1 MSFYKLKIDLIN
13 IPPTLFIIQPFN
25 QGLFCPFFSYNFLVI
40 NMKKILIII
49 LLLIPIKIKAYETS
63 ATSAILMEQNNNKI
77 IYAKN
82 IHEKR
87 SIASISKIM
96 TAILA
101 LESDKLYE
109 TTTVTNIVN
118 KAYGSGIYIK
128 PGEELKL
135 IDLVYG
141 LLLRSGN
148 DAALQISEV
157 VSETEEEFVKLM
169 NKKAKEIGMKNTT
182 FNNPS
187 GLEENGG
194 NISTAYDMAL
204 LTSYAMKN
212 ETYRMITGT
221 RKYTLKTNMN
231 NYFWVN
237 KNKLLTLYKYTTGG
251 KTGFTEIAK
260 RTLVTTASK
269 DNLNLVA
276 VTLNDGNDFLDHQNL
291 YKEAYEKY
299 KNYEIVK
306 EGPFEIYGENYY
318 NESFY
323 IKESFNYPLTEEEKK
338 NIILKI
344 NIIKKETYENN
355 EKIGEL
361 VIKLQDNELKTID
374 IYITKKEKKSFFQKI
389 KEWIIN
395 IW

>member
-1 MSFYKLKIDLIN
+1 
-13 IPPTLFIIQPFN
+13 
-25 QGLFCPFFSYNFLVI
+25 
-40 NMKKILIII
+40 MKKILIII

-109 TTTVTNIVN
+109 TITVTNIVN

-306 EGPFEIYGENYY
+306 EGPFEIFGENYY

-338 NIILKI
+338 HIILKI

-361 VIKLQDNELKTID
+361 VIKLEDNELKAID

>member
-1 MSFYKLKIDLIN
+1 M
-13 IPPTLFIIQPFN
+13 
-25 QGLFCPFFSYNFLVI
+25 
-40 NMKKILIII
+40 
-49 LLLIPIKIKAYETS
+49 
-63 ATSAILMEQNNNKI
+63 
-77 IYAKN
+77 
-82 IHEKR
+82 
-87 SIASISKIM
+87 KIM

-101 LESDKLYE
+101 IESDKLYE
-109 TTTVTNIVN
+109 NVKVTNIVN

-128 PGEELKL
+128 PGEELRL

-157 VSETEEEFVKLM
+157 ISKSEEEFVKLM
-169 NKKAKEIGMKNTT
+169 NRKAKEIGMKNTT

-221 RKYTLKTNMN
+221 RKYQLKTNMN
-231 NYFWVN
+231 TYFWIN
-237 KNKLLTLYKYTTGG
+237 KNKLLTQYKYTTGG

-269 DNLNLVA
+269 DNLNLIA

-291 YKEAYEKY
+291 YKEAYENY

-306 EGPFEIYGENYY
+306 EGPIEIYGENYY
-318 NESFY
+318 NQSFY
-323 IKESFNYPLTEEEKK
+323 IKETFTYPLTNSEKN

-344 NIIKKETYENN
+344 NLEEKQDYKNN
-355 EKIGEL
+355 EKIGQL
-361 VIKLQDNELKTID
+361 VIKLNDNELKKIN
-374 IYITKKEKKSFFQKI
+374 IFIKKEEKRSFFQKI
-389 KEWIIN
+389 KDWILK

>member
-1 MSFYKLKIDLIN
+1 
-13 IPPTLFIIQPFN
+13 
-25 QGLFCPFFSYNFLVI
+25 
-40 NMKKILIII
+40 
-49 LLLIPIKIKAYETS
+49 
-63 ATSAILMEQNNNKI
+63 
-77 IYAKN
+77 
-82 IHEKR
+82 
-87 SIASISKIM
+87 M

-109 TTTVTNIVN
+109 TITVTNIVN

-157 VSETEEEFVKLM
+157 VSETEEEFVTLM

-221 RKYTLKTNMN
+221 RK
-231 NYFWVN
+231 
-237 KNKLLTLYKYTTGG
+237 
-251 KTGFTEIAK
+251 
-260 RTLVTTASK
+260 
-269 DNLNLVA
+269 
-276 VTLNDGNDFLDHQNL
+276 
-291 YKEAYEKY
+291 
-299 KNYEIVK
+299 
-306 EGPFEIYGENYY
+306 
-318 NESFY
+318 
-323 IKESFNYPLTEEEKK
+323 
-338 NIILKI
+338 
-344 NIIKKETYENN
+344 
-355 EKIGEL
+355 
-361 VIKLQDNELKTID
+361 
-374 IYITKKEKKSFFQKI
+374 
-389 KEWIIN
+389 
-395 IW
+395 

>member
-1 MSFYKLKIDLIN
+1 
-13 IPPTLFIIQPFN
+13 
-25 QGLFCPFFSYNFLVI
+25 
-40 NMKKILIII
+40 MKKIII
-49 LLLIPIKIKAYETS
+49 LLLLIIPINIKAYNTS
-63 ATSAILMEQNNNKI
+63 ASSAILMDQDTNKI
-77 IYAKN
+77 IYANN
-82 IHEKR
+82 IHKKR

-109 TTTVTNIVN
+109 NITVTNIVN
-118 KAYGSGIYIK
+118 KAYGSGIYVK
-128 PGEELKL
+128 PGEQLKL

-148 DAALQISEV
+148 DAALQIAQT
-157 VSETEEEFVKLM
+157 VSNTEEEFVKKM
-169 NKKAKEIGMKNTT
+169 NEKAKEIGMKNTT

-187 GLEENGG
+187 GLEIKGG

-221 RKYTLKTNMN
+221 RNYKLKTNMN
-231 NYFWVN
+231 NYYWIN
-237 KNKLLTLYKYTTGG
+237 KNKLLSTYKYTTGG

-276 VTLNDGNDFLDHQNL
+276 VTLNDGNDFIDHQNL
-291 YKEAYEKY
+291 YKEAFENY
-299 KNYEIVK
+299 KSYQIVK
-306 EGPFEIYGENYY
+306 EGLIEIIGENYY
-318 NESFY
+318 NQEFY
-323 IKESFNYPLTEEEKK
+323 IKESFNYPLTNKEKNK
-338 NIILKI
+338 IILKI
-344 NIIKKETYENN
+344 NLLQKENYQNN
-355 EKIGEL
+355 EKIGNI
-361 VIKLQDNELKTID
+361 VIKLEDKELKNID
-374 IYITKKEKKSFFQKI
+374 IFIKKIEQKSLFQKI
-389 KEWIIN
+389 KEWIKN

>member
-1 MSFYKLKIDLIN
+1 
-13 IPPTLFIIQPFN
+13 
-25 QGLFCPFFSYNFLVI
+25 
-40 NMKKILIII
+40 MKKILIII

-109 TTTVTNIVN
+109 TITVTNIVN

-306 EGPFEIYGENYY
+306 EGPFEIFGENYY

-323 IKESFNYPLTEEEKK
+323 IKEKK
-338 NIILKI
+338 VVFVDESN
-344 NIIKKETYENN
+344 
-355 EKIGEL
+355 
-361 VIKLQDNELKTID
+361 
-374 IYITKKEKKSFFQKI
+374 IYIIPLLKD
-389 KEWIIN
+389 
-395 IW
+395 